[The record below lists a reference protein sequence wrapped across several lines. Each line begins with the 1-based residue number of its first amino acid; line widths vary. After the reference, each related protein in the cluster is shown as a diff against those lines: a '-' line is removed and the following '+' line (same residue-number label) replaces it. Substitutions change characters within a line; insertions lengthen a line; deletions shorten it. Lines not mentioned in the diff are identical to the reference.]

1 MESLPMQLLVK
12 KLCLP
17 LFQTHQSQSEEIS
30 FKLFIQKTTQV
41 GTLPLVTYQPEVMTK
56 RMISVFHLNINFLQY
71 HFDELQTFLPNYSI
85 DFQILGISESRLKT
99 NISITT
105 NIQLREFNIEH
116 MPTNGGALLY
126 IKDNINY
133 KLRPDPNVEKEKE
146 LQSIFIKILQKT
158 SKNII

>member
-1 MESLPMQLLVK
+1 
-12 KLCLP
+12 
-17 LFQTHQSQSEEIS
+17 
-30 FKLFIQKTTQV
+30 
-41 GTLPLVTYQPEVMTK
+41 MTK

-158 SKNII
+158 SKNIIWLAAFTGIHVCIWKNLMISF